1 MRETLALGILVVV
14 ASACGEPT
22 LDCEAQCNVDKCVFA
37 ATSCQSADACKCSDS
52 ITNEDVKS
60 AYNDCGT
67 KSTCSEVKA
76 CWDDAVTRGLM
87 LRPIDREVADACGSY
102 AVRCQLDSSSL
113 CALWSVNLQVLYSAD
128 YLSRVVHCYET
139 VQGCSATAT
148 DTCLDYAE
156 PTSCAGQ

>member
-1 MRETLALGILVVV
+1 MLGILSL
-14 ASACGEPT
+14 AACGEPT

-52 ITNEDVKS
+52 ITNEEIKS
-60 AYNDCGT
+60 AYNECGA
-67 KSTCSEVKA
+67 KDTCSAVKA
-76 CWDDAVTRGLM
+76 CWDADVKSLG

-102 AVRCQLDSSSL
+102 AVRCGLDSSTL
-113 CALWSVNLQVLYSAD
+113 CGLWSTNLQILYSSEFLA
-128 YLSRVVHCYET
+128 RVVDCYQT
-139 VQGCSATAT
+139 VQGCSATST